1 MYTKLEV
8 LPDVTG
14 AIGSG
19 SLLMWA
25 QLDSARVTMV
35 RSDHQTHGLL

>member
-19 SLLMWA
+19 SLLMVGTA
-25 QLDSARVTMV
+25 
-35 RSDHQTHGLL
+35 GLGPRNNGKI